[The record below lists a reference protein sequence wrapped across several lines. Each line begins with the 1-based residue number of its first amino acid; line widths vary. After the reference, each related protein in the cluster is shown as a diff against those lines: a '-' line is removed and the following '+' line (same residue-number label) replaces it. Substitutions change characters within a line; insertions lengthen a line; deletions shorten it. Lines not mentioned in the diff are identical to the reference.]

1 MKKTYRERPQQPI
14 CTWDEIQWEEPKQL
28 EDEMGAI
35 RFCWPLASEA
45 QMWEQARCRECNQP
59 AHWVGVGSPF
69 GDGEQY
75 FMGCDSWCYWC
86 LPHKRFT
93 AEELRLVRHAKWART
108 QTVGQIVEL
117 IRDVRLQ
124 TDDNTVESAL
134 SQLADRISEVTK
146 EPAMRHDCCYVNDA
160 PSCERP
166 GTIYIGENGNPD
178 TDWICAHHFD
188 QWHADRARFI
198 AEGVSCEMEEL

>member
-1 MKKTYRERPQQPI
+1 MKETYRERPQQPI
-14 CTWDEIQWEEPKQL
+14 CKSEEIQWGEPKQL

-86 LPHKRFT
+86 LPRQNFT
-93 AEELRLVRHAKWART
+93 AEELRFVRHAEWARR
-108 QTVGQIVEL
+108 QSVNEVLEI
-117 IRDVRLQ
+117 IRDANLF
-124 TDDNTVESAL
+124 TDDKTVDSAL
-134 SQLADRISEVTK
+134 SDLAEKIRGAMKSRGTELQQRAVWDRLCD
-146 EPAMRHDCCYVNDA
+146 PAVN
-160 PSCERP
+160 
-166 GTIYIGENGNPD
+166 G
-178 TDWICAHHFD
+178 
-188 QWHADRARFI
+188 
-198 AEGVSCEMEEL
+198 